1 MGFLSKIWK
10 GVKKTV
16 KKVARGI
23 KKVVKKVG
31 RAFGKLGIV
40 GQIGLMF
47 LMPYAMQGLGTF
59 WKGFG
64 GFANKL
70 ATSQGVGSQLF
81 GKALSAVHTA
91 GNMVGKV
98 YSGITETI
106 SSAVDVVTGK
116 GSFGDLTDS
125 VKSIFSGPVDE
136 AKSLFTGEKFA
147 AYKEQALLDKQS
159 TLADAVVDAEKKIE
173 IPSIQDTLKKDV
185 VAKDLSNNIDYSKI
199 NLEDIKVDKSLM
211 DDVFT
216 GVQSAVST
224 DKQVKS
230 FTQRVLDYGQ
240 QQIANVG
247 TAIQEF
253 NLGEE
258 LTGGVKSGL
267 KQTVARSIVDAPDP
281 IYNTTNI
288 AVPEFASANY
298 ADSNIFNEIDFA
310 IQRNTGNP
318 WAATSLANYDQIQ
331 AGLIQDETSWF
342 HQANYARNLAYGTGR

>member
-1 MGFLSKIWK
+1 MGVLSKIWK

-70 ATSQGVGSQLF
+70 ATSQGVGSQIF

-147 AYKEQALLDKQS
+147 AYKEQALLEKQTLLKD
-159 TLADAVVDAEKKIE
+159 TLAEATKKIE
-173 IPSIQDTLKKDV
+173 IPSIQDTLKPSSFGEKVTAQLDSSKIDLETMTGKIDDFSQQLTDKV
-185 VAKDLSNNIDYSKI
+185 VA
-199 NLEDIKVDKSLM
+199 
-211 DDVFT
+211 
-216 GVQSAVST
+216 
-224 DKQVKS
+224 DKQQKTL
-230 FTQRVLDYGQ
+230 TQRVLDYGQ